1 MNNKIFFERIR
12 ETVFGGHISAEQVV
26 GVDTILTAFAAYSA
40 IGDARW
46 LAYCLATAYHET
58 AHTMKPIAE
67 YGHGHGHPYGRPG
80 PDGQCAY
87 GRGFVQLTWR
97 ENYVHADN
105 KLGLQGA
112 LIKNF
117 ELALEPGI
125 AARVLI
131 YGMIDG
137 WFTKFKLSDY
147 FNVQVC
153 DWFHARRIIN
163 GVDRAALISGYAKDF
178 YDSLLASQY
187 VATNAGDNPA

>member
-1 MNNKIFFERIR
+1 MNNKIFFEKIR

-117 ELALEPGI
+117 ELAMEPDV

-131 YGMIDG
+131 YGLIEG
-137 WFTKFKLSDY
+137 WFTKFSLLDY
-147 FNVQVC
+147 FNDHAT
-153 DWFHARRIIN
+153 DWVHARRIVN
-163 GVDRAALISGYAKDF
+163 GMDKAELIAGYAREF
-178 YDSLLASQY
+178 YTAL
-187 VATNAGDNPA
+187 VAANA